1 MSNMPIPYV
10 LQVKDSHPKSNV
22 DGELKL
28 LETHCKTS
36 DVKVTTFMFCPT
48 KCPEVN
54 SLGLQNLTQPSKV

>member
-36 DVKVTTFMFCPT
+36 DVKVTTFMFCPI
-48 KCPEVN
+48 KCPEGN
-54 SLGLQNLTQPSKV
+54 SLGLQNLTQPSNV